1 MSEKVFF
8 KTRVYFTG
16 IITISIWS
24 LLIWGHFHGGVPS
37 HHILARED
45 LPEISN
51 WWGGLLIPLLSWFLI
66 YRIQKRINK
75 NPKVSNLP
83 VSVLYGFLSAL
94 TFGILLSIFFT
105 LGDSD
110 IPGYM
115 VQGVFIVALF
125 LPIYRSEYLLGFV
138 IGMTFTF
145 GTVLPTAIGCI
156 LALISA
162 VLYLFV
168 RPVILFAIKRLINLV
183 SSNTHKKGQ

>member
-8 KTRVYFTG
+8 KTRLYFIG

-24 LLIWGHFHGGVPS
+24 LLIWNYFHEGVPS

-51 WWGGLLIPLLSWFLI
+51 WWGALLIPLLAWFLT

-75 NPKVSNLP
+75 DPEVSNVP

-94 TFGILLSIFFT
+94 IFGILLSLFFT

-115 VQGVFIVALF
+115 LQGVFVTALF
-125 LPIYRSEYLLGFV
+125 LPIYRSEYLLGLV

-145 GTVLPTAIGCI
+145 GAVLPTGIGCI
-156 LALISA
+156 LVLISA

-168 RPVILFAIKRLINLV
+168 RPVIFFVIKRLINLV
-183 SSNTHKKGQ
+183 SSNTHKQDQ